1 MVVLIVVNIMH
12 RDLKKEGHI
21 GFPNEEDRPCIILPS
36 HCSPR
41 IRKEIQEATSDKLW
55 DLQLSHPNP
64 PHALPTVHGL
74 GSRHRP
80 PQHPFLHLALGPHKT
95 LRLWAILSP
104 N

>member
-12 RDLKKEGHI
+12 RDWKKEGHI

-55 DLQLSHPNP
+55 GLQLSHPIP

-80 PQHPFLHLALGPHKT
+80 PSTHSYT
-95 LRLWAILSP
+95 LLLVPTKLSGCGLF
-104 N
+104 